1 MKLTLPGLNQSEII
15 DVLVTECRSQCF
27 IDNPSMGAASVHS
40 LSSIAI
46 MDPKLGVPLLLII
59 MFYTIIFRRN
69 DVNCHDMLLKVFE
82 MLPSLA
88 SHSAMI
94 PLVVQ
99 TILPM
104 LNKDAKV

>member
-1 MKLTLPGLNQSEII
+1 MTLIACITLFFC
-15 DVLVTECRSQCF
+15 L
-27 IDNPSMGAASVHS
+27 PSYVHYFSSS
-40 LSSIAI
+40 L
-46 MDPKLGVPLLLII
+46 
-59 MFYTIIFRRN
+59 IFWFF
-69 DVNCHDMLLKVFE
+69 LQLKVFE